1 MLIYD
6 SEYLAECYAGPWTS
20 MTGLPLRLSVTPV
33 HRGNPKLPFSTCPPA
48 NASYRR
54 KPESRSVGRSQVT
67 AELLRDSRA
76 LLDKAPSAAPGLW
89 ERAAVLLARQA
100 LEETLDGFWSN
111 RSPDLLQASMR
122 AQLLCLGALMNNER
136 DAADVDQL
144 WGALSDV
151 LSLRCLCL
159 PTPGAA
165 EVRVWLERDR
175 ASMRQFLSTAPGAN
189 QPERTRSPNAAPST
203 CPHRSVVSRVI
214 RGRRCAG
221 LRRAQCTVLRVRPGS
236 QAPRPRPAAA
246 YRL

>member
-1 MLIYD
+1 
-6 SEYLAECYAGPWTS
+6 

-33 HRGNPKLPFSTCPPA
+33 HRAIQNCHFSTCPPA

-100 LEETLDGFWSN
+100 LEETLDRFWSS
-111 RSPDLLQASMR
+111 RSADLLQASMR

-144 WGALSDV
+144 WGALSDACHFDACV
-151 LSLRCLCL
+151 LLRRAL
-159 PTPGAA
+159 PRSTSGLTKPRGSA
-165 EVRVWLERDR
+165 
-175 ASMRQFLSTAPGAN
+175 QFSSAAPGAD
-189 QPERTRSPNAAPST
+189 QPERTPRRT
-203 CPHRSVVSRVI
+203 CPEHTPATIRFFARRLVCGVRV
-214 RGRRCAG
+214 
-221 LRRAQCTVLRVRPGS
+221 TPGS
-236 QAPRPRPAAA
+236 LAPRPRPAAA